1 MPDRQLD
8 SASTRDRAGAG
19 FKPRV
24 GNYRWV
30 ICALI
35 FFATT
40 INYIDRQ
47 VLGILAPD
55 LQKDIGWSESHY
67 GYIVMAFQGAYAASL
82 LFAGWVADRIGT
94 RLAYSLSLTIWSIAA
109 MGHALAHSA
118 VTFGFWRALLGLG
131 EGGNF
136 PIAIKTVAEWVPRK
150 ERAFATGLFNAG
162 TNVGAIVAPLV
173 VPWIAIN
180 YGWRWAFVL
189 TGAIGFLWLLF
200 WLPVYRKPEEHPR
213 LSKAELAFIRSDP
226 SEQTDNVPWPQLL
239 KYRQTWVFALGKFM
253 TDPIWWFYLYWL
265 PKFLSKNY
273 GLGLDKFG
281 PPLVAV
287 YLISDAGSI
296 AGGWLSSR
304 LIKRGWSI
312 NAARKTTM
320 LVCALCVVPIIFAWK
335 ASEMWVA
342 VAFIGLATAAHQGWS
357 ANMFTLSSDMFP
369 RRAVG
374 SVTGIGGMAGAVG
387 GMLLSAAA
395 GNILEITGSYHT
407 LFIIA
412 GSAYLLALFCVHLL
426 SPRLAPAQL

>member
-1 MPDRQLD
+1 VPDTQLD
-8 SASTRDRAGAG
+8 SVNTPAGGAAG
-19 FKPRV
+19 SKPRV

-55 LQKDIGWSESHY
+55 LQKDIGWSESQY
-67 GYIVMAFQGAYAASL
+67 GYIVMAFQGAYAVSL
-82 LFAGWVADRIGT
+82 LFAGWVVDRIGT
-94 RLAYSLSLTIWSIAA
+94 RLAYSLSLTLWSIAA

-118 VTFGFWRALLGLG
+118 LTFGIWRALLGLG

-136 PIAIKTVAEWVPRK
+136 PIAIKTVAEWFPRR

-180 YGWRWAFVL
+180 YGWRWAFVM

-200 WLPVYRKPEEHPR
+200 WLPIYRRPEEHPR
-213 LSKAELAFIRSDP
+213 LSKPELAFIRSDP
-226 SEQTDNVPWPQLL
+226 AEQTEKVPWSQLL

-265 PKFLSKNY
+265 PKFLNKNY
-273 GLGLDKFG
+273 GLSLDKFG

-287 YLISDAGSI
+287 YLISDVGSI

-320 LVCALCVVPIIFAWK
+320 LVCALCVIPIIFAWK

-342 VAFIGLATAAHQGWS
+342 VVFIGLATAAHQGWS
-357 ANMFTLSSDMFP
+357 ANMFTLCSDMFP

-387 GMLLSAAA
+387 GMILSAAA
-395 GNILEITGSYHT
+395 GNILQITGSYHS

-412 GSAYLLALFCVHLL
+412 GSAYLLALLCVHLL
-426 SPRLAPAQL
+426 SPRLKPAEL